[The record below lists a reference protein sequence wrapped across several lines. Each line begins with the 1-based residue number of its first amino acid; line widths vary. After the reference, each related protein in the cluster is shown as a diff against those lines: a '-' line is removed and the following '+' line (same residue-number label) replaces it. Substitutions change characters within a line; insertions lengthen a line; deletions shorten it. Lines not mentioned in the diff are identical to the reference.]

1 MFKHFYRRNIQ
12 KLRLHIV
19 NHNDK
24 VAKILQYISS
34 ILSATTL
41 LFICFYYG
49 FYFTAQQKVLIHY
62 LISFSLG
69 FYVFKYLINL
79 FYSIPRREY
88 LRNSI
93 FEAIILGI
101 LVVQFLLTHIFNIHF
116 HIFNTEQFSS
126 YYILFIQIYFFIVS
140 GIDIL
145 KGTGFLSRI
154 SISPPIML
162 MYSFLILI
170 VCGTCLLLMPRMTR
184 DGISFIDALFTATSA
199 SSITGL
205 VTVNTGA
212 TFTMRGQLVIMIL
225 IQMGGLSILSFAS
238 FFTVFLSGSKIS
250 LRNQQMI
257 KELTNTDSITESK
270 FLLKEIILASFL
282 IELLGAIVL
291 FFYWRAQG
299 YFITDVHTAYQAIFH
314 TVAAFNNSGFH
325 LWSNSVA
332 EKVLVNDMGSQ
343 LFIGILILAGGIGF
357 FTLRDMF
364 SIQNIKER
372 RRKTWKKLHPS
383 TRIILY
389 ASLIISVVGML
400 LFLFLEYH
408 NSLTYTHGF
417 GRKVAASLFQVV
429 STRSAGFNVVDL
441 SHFALPTILMFVILM
456 YIGASPGSTGGGI
469 KVTTAYVIYKSVMAT
484 IRGKKKIE
492 FGRRTI
498 PFEIVDKSYS
508 IVIMSLMVII
518 LSLFILS
525 MTEKELLFSDLLFE
539 TVSAFTTCGLSTG
552 ITDDLSWFG
561 KLIIAIDMYIGRIGT
576 LTIAFALSKRIK
588 EAQHQY
594 PNIYLMVG

>member
-19 NHNDK
+19 NYHDV
-24 VAKILQYISS
+24 VAKVLQYIS
-34 ILSATTL
+34 IFLSATTL
-41 LFICFYYG
+41 IFICLYYG
-49 FYFTAQQKVLIHY
+49 FYFTAHQKVLIHY

-69 FYVFKYLINL
+69 FYVFKYLLNL

-88 LRNSI
+88 IRNSI

-101 LVVQFLLTHIFNIHF
+101 LVVQFLFSHIFNIHF
-116 HIFNTEQFSS
+116 HIFNTEEFSS

-145 KGTGFLSRI
+145 KSTGFLTRI
-154 SISPPIML
+154 SISPPKML

-170 VCGTCLLLMPRMTR
+170 VFGTAVLLMPRMTR

-205 VTVNTGA
+205 VSVNTGA
-212 TFTMRGQLVIMIL
+212 TFTIRGQLVIMFL

-238 FFTVFLSGSKIS
+238 FFTIVLSGSKIS

-257 KELTNTDSITESK
+257 KELTYTDNIMESK
-270 FLLKEIILASFL
+270 SLLKEIIFASLF
-282 IELLGAIVL
+282 IELIGAVSL
-291 FFYWRAQG
+291 FFYWRYQG
-299 YFITDVHTAYQAIFH
+299 YFINDVQTAYQAVFH

-325 LWSNSVA
+325 LWSNSFA
-332 EKVLVNDMGSQ
+332 DKVLVNDMGSQ
-343 LFIGILILAGGIGF
+343 FFIGFLVVAGGIGF
-357 FTLRDMF
+357 FTLRDIF
-364 SIQNIKER
+364 GTNNIKER
-372 RRKTWKKLHPS
+372 RLKPWKRLHPS
-383 TRIILY
+383 TRIVLY
-389 ASLIISVVGML
+389 STLIISVAGTL
-400 LFLFLEYH
+400 LFLFLEYG

-417 GRKVAASLFQVV
+417 GRKAAASLFQVI

-441 SHFALPTILMFVILM
+441 SNFALPTVLLFIILM
-456 YIGASPGSTGGGI
+456 YIGASPSSTGGGI

-508 IVIMSLMVII
+508 IVIMSLMII
-518 LSLFILS
+518 VLSLFILTI
-525 MTEKELLFSDLLFE
+525 TERDLLFSDLLFE

-552 ITDDLSWFG
+552 ITSELSWLG
-561 KLIIAIDMYIGRIGT
+561 KFIISIDMYIGRIGT

-588 EAQHQY
+588 ESQHQY
-594 PNIYLMVG
+594 PNIYFMVG

>member
-1 MFKHFYRRNIQ
+1 
-12 KLRLHIV
+12 
-19 NHNDK
+19 
-24 VAKILQYISS
+24 
-34 ILSATTL
+34 
-41 LFICFYYG
+41 
-49 FYFTAQQKVLIHY
+49 
-62 LISFSLG
+62 
-69 FYVFKYLINL
+69 
-79 FYSIPRREY
+79 
-88 LRNSI
+88 
-93 FEAIILGI
+93 
-101 LVVQFLLTHIFNIHF
+101 
-116 HIFNTEQFSS
+116 
-126 YYILFIQIYFFIVS
+126 
-140 GIDIL
+140 
-145 KGTGFLSRI
+145 
-154 SISPPIML
+154 
-162 MYSFLILI
+162 
-170 VCGTCLLLMPRMTR
+170 
-184 DGISFIDALFTATSA
+184 
-199 SSITGL
+199 
-205 VTVNTGA
+205 
-212 TFTMRGQLVIMIL
+212 
-225 IQMGGLSILSFAS
+225 
-238 FFTVFLSGSKIS
+238 
-250 LRNQQMI
+250 
-257 KELTNTDSITESK
+257 
-270 FLLKEIILASFL
+270 
-282 IELLGAIVL
+282 
-291 FFYWRAQG
+291 
-299 YFITDVHTAYQAIFH
+299 
-314 TVAAFNNSGFH
+314 
-325 LWSNSVA
+325 
-332 EKVLVNDMGSQ
+332 
-343 LFIGILILAGGIGF
+343 
-357 FTLRDMF
+357 
-364 SIQNIKER
+364 
-372 RRKTWKKLHPS
+372 
-383 TRIILY
+383 
-389 ASLIISVVGML
+389 ML